1 MSRRSETAMG
11 TVVTMEVVRDTDESA
26 EALDRAFDWFRE
38 IEERCTRFSPNSE
51 LMRLCAQPGVAVEA
65 SPILFEIV
73 QFAVMVAEETG
84 GAFDPTVGHRM
95 EARGFNREHRSGEVV
110 HTGIAA
116 EAGVSYRDIRLDAK
130 RSTIK
135 LNRPLMLDL
144 GAIAK
149 GFAIDIAA
157 RELAECR
164 DFAIDAGGDLF
175 LGGRNA
181 EGKPWSVGI
190 RHPRQDG
197 ALIHTLRISGKAVC
211 TSGDYER
218 RTEAGHHILDPKT
231 GESAAAVASATVI
244 APTAML
250 ADALATSAFVLG
262 PEKAIALLQSVE
274 VEGLILTPDLK
285 RFETK
290 GFARAS

>member
-1 MSRRSETAMG
+1 MG
-11 TVVTMEVVRDTDESA
+11 TVVTMEVVRENDESI

-51 LMRLCAQPGVAVEA
+51 LMRLCAQPGVTVEA

-95 EARGFNREHRSGEVV
+95 EARGFNREYRSGEVV
-110 HTGIAA
+110 QTGIAV

-130 RSTIK
+130 RSTIT
-135 LNRPLMLDL
+135 LRRPMMLDL

-175 LGGRNA
+175 LSGRNP

-197 ALIHTLRISGKAVC
+197 GIIHTVRVSGKAVC

-231 GESAAAVASATVI
+231 GEAAGTVASATVI

-262 PEKAIALLQSVE
+262 PEKAIALLQNVE
-274 VEGLILTPDLK
+274 VEGLIITPDLK

>member
-1 MSRRSETAMG
+1 MG
-11 TVVTMEVVRDTDESA
+11 TVVTMEVVRDTDEA
-26 EALDRAFDWFRE
+26 VEALDRAFDWFRE

-51 LMRLCAQPGVAVEA
+51 LMRLCAQPGVVVEA

-110 HTGIAA
+110 RTGIAA
-116 EAGVSYRDIRLDAK
+116 EAGVSYRDIRVDAK

-135 LNRPLMLDL
+135 LNRPMMLDL

-175 LGGRNA
+175 LSGRNA

-197 ALIHTLRISGKAVC
+197 GIIHTVQVSGKAVC

-231 GESAAAVASATVI
+231 GESAGTVASATVI

-274 VEGLILTPDLK
+274 VEGLIITPDLK